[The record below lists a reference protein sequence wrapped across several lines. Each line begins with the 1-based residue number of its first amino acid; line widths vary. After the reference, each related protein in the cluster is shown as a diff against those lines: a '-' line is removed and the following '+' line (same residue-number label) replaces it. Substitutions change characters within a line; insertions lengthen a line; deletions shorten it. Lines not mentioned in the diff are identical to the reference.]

1 MYHIYHIDFPQ
12 ILKSRLNE
20 QAHKSLLGST
30 DEHSK
35 VIEQE
40 SDTEV

>member
-12 ILKSRLNE
+12 TLKSRLDE
-20 QAHKSLLGST
+20 HARKSLLSST
-30 DEHSK
+30 DEPSK

>member
-12 ILKSRLNE
+12 TLKSRLE
-20 QAHKSLLGST
+20 RTRKSLLGST
-30 DEHSK
+30 DEPSK